1 MTRAEEAL
9 VSRMWIDWADGK
21 TITNSVCSDFF
32 FTLIRPEPGLR
43 HLNAFEV
50 LDTIVNTELPTAAA
64 TPTEQT
70 EPA

>member
-9 VSRMWIDWADGK
+9 VVRMWMDWAAGK
-21 TITNSVCSDFF
+21 TITNSVCSDFY
-32 FTLIRPEPGLR
+32 FTLIRPERGLR

-50 LDTIVNTELPTAAA
+50 LDTIVNTELP
-64 TPTEQT
+64 ES